1 MYEALQERN
10 ETRSSSGPDYNSP
23 WEADVDGDFD
33 RFQVTAKTKMRLY
46 AILAACLVVGV
57 PAATSDGTM
66 QTIATEADCTAA
78 RGTCIHRDDCDTGTH
93 VFQEGCGGTYD
104 GCCIAKEIV
113 CASKNGTFITDTECE
128 AKSGFRATG
137 LHLGDKGCCA
147 PFANRN
153 GSGGGH
159 GQGSG
164 QGQGQG
170 KGQGSGQGQQ
180 SGSGQGQGQG
190 KGQESGSEQGQGQIS
205 ANGTGV
211 AQLFYGL
218 HIVFVLVCTYRILF

>member
-1 MYEALQERN
+1 
-10 ETRSSSGPDYNSP
+10 
-23 WEADVDGDFD
+23 
-33 RFQVTAKTKMRLY
+33 
-46 AILAACLVVGV
+46 
-57 PAATSDGTM
+57 M

-104 GCCIAKEIV
+104 GCCITKEIV

-147 PFANRN
+147 PFANGN
-153 GSGGGH
+153 GSGAEQ

-164 QGQGQG
+164 QGEGQGQG
-170 KGQGSGQGQQ
+170 KSQDNGQGRE

-190 KGQESGSEQGQGQIS
+190 KGQESGSGQGQDQGKGQESRTGQGQGQEKGQDNGESQESGSGQGQGQSS

-218 HIVFVLVCTYRILF
+218 HIVFVLACSYRILF

>member
-1 MYEALQERN
+1 M
-10 ETRSSSGPDYNSP
+10 
-23 WEADVDGDFD
+23 
-33 RFQVTAKTKMRLY
+33 
-46 AILAACLVVGV
+46 
-57 PAATSDGTM
+57 
-66 QTIATEADCTAA
+66 
-78 RGTCIHRDDCDTGTH
+78 
-93 VFQEGCGGTYD
+93 
-104 GCCIAKEIV
+104 

-128 AKSGFRATG
+128 AKSNFRATG

-170 KGQGSGQGQQ
+170 KGQE
-180 SGSGQGQGQG
+180 SGSGQGRGQG

-218 HIVFVLVCTYRILF
+218 HIVFVLACSYRTLF